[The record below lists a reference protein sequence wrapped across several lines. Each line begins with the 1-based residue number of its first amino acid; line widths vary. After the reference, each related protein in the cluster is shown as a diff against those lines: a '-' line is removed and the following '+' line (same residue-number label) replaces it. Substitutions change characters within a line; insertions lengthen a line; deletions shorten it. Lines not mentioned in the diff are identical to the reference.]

1 MKDSNGIGET
11 EILLELVAV
20 ALEDVLDDLN
30 NVGLSDRGSMVLSKE
45 MRMLNKAHKALE
57 EQAALERSGGEA

>member
-1 MKDSNGIGET
+1 MKDSNGIGQT
-11 EILLELVAV
+11 EILLEIVAV
-20 ALEDVLDDLN
+20 ALDGVLDDLN
-30 NVGLSDRGSMVLSKE
+30 NVELSDRGSMALSKE

>member
-20 ALEDVLDDLN
+20 ALEGVLDDLN
-30 NVGLSDRGSMVLSKE
+30 NVELSDRGAMALSKE

>member
-1 MKDSNGIGET
+1 MKDSNGIVET

-20 ALEDVLDDLN
+20 ALEGVLDDLN
-30 NVGLSDRGSMVLSKE
+30 NVELSDRGSMALSKE

>member
-11 EILLELVAV
+11 EILLELVAA
-20 ALEDVLDDLN
+20 ALEGVLDDLN
-30 NVGLSDRGSMVLSKE
+30 NVELSDRGSMALSKE
-45 MRMLNKAHKALE
+45 MRMLNKAHKALK

>member
-20 ALEDVLDDLN
+20 ALEGVLDDLN
-30 NVGLSDRGSMVLSKE
+30 NVELSDRGAMALSKE

-57 EQAALERSGGEA
+57 EQAALERLGGEA

>member
-20 ALEDVLDDLN
+20 ALEGVLDDLN
-30 NVGLSDRGSMVLSKE
+30 NVELSDRGSTALSKE